1 MATVHC
7 VNHVGTNRS
16 SQLTSG
22 SSLHLLPHYNVR
34 LYTQWWQVTRIN
46 QLLKLKRLHWASL
59 TYQLP
64 INVDIIPHTVGELG
78 ECELYLRPST

>member
-1 MATVHC
+1 MATVQC

-22 SSLHLLPHYNVR
+22 SGSFHLLPHYNIR
-34 LYTQWWQVTRIN
+34 LYTMVAGHPN
-46 QLLKLKRLHWASL
+46 QSMTEIEKAALGKCL

-64 INVDIIPHTVGELG
+64 INADIIPHTVGELG
-78 ECELYLRPST
+78 ECELYT

>member
-1 MATVHC
+1 MVAGH
-7 VNHVGTNRS
+7 
-16 SQLTSG
+16 
-22 SSLHLLPHYNVR
+22 P
-34 LYTQWWQVTRIN
+34 N
-46 QLLKLKRLHWASL
+46 QSITEIEKAALGKCL